1 MIVLD
6 LWEWVVNLF
15 ILSMSF
21 VTLTMVMVI
30 ACLVVYTIQ
39 DWRGK

>member
-15 ILSMSF
+15 VLSMSL
-21 VTLTMVMVI
+21 VTITMIMFI
-30 ACLVVYTIQ
+30 LCLVVYTIQ